1 MFTRET
7 LRFLRALERHND
19 REWFRARRDQYE
31 AHVRGPMIALIERIA
46 GELPALA
53 PELVAS
59 PRVSLY
65 RIYRDTRFSSDK
77 KPFKTHAAAIFPCR
91 GMPRH
96 ESAGFY
102 VEVSPQTCLV
112 AGGIY
117 APQPA
122 QLRAIREHIAGNFRR
137 FQTIV
142 ESPGF
147 RRAFGGLE
155 GERLQRVP
163 LGFPK
168 DHPAAQ
174 YLKYRQFLVWREYEA
189 EFATTARFYREIIRR
204 FTQMAPLV
212 RFLNEPLLAQAPPLD
227 LEGGFRFARREHDR
241 KPDPVSRDAG

>member
-7 LRFLRALERHND
+7 LRFLRALERHTD

-77 KPFKTHAAAIFPCR
+77 KPFKTHVAAIFPCR

-102 VEVSPQTCLV
+102 VEVSPDVPL
-112 AGGIY
+112 AGRHSRTAAG
-117 APQPA
+117 ASSGRP
-122 QLRAIREHIAGNFRR
+122 RHTAGNFRR

-142 ESPGF
+142 ESPGSV
-147 RRAFGGLE
+147 
-155 GERLQRVP
+155 ERSAVSKVSVP
-163 LGFPK
+163 ACASASK
-168 DHPAAQ
+168 DHPPPITRAYGVSRAADAMS
-174 YLKYRQFLVWREYEA
+174 RVRDD
-189 EFATTARFYREIIRR
+189 ARFYREIIRR

-212 RFLNEPLLAQAPPLD
+212 VSERTAL
-227 LEGGFRFARREHDR
+227 ARRRRLSTRGRVPIRASGARPQTGSGEAR
-241 KPDPVSRDAG
+241 

>member
-1 MFTRET
+1 MFTKET

-46 GELPALA
+46 GDLPAFA

-77 KPFKTHAAAIFPCR
+77 RPLKTHMAAIFPCR
-91 GMPRH
+91 GMQRH
-96 ESAGFY
+96 QGAGLYF
-102 VEVSPQTCLV
+102 EVSPQQCLV

-122 QLRAIREHIAGNFRR
+122 DLRAVRSHIAANFRR
-137 FQTIV
+137 FQAIV
-142 ESPGF
+142 ESRGF

-155 GERLQRVP
+155 GDRLQRVP

-168 DHPAAQ
+168 DHPAAP
-174 YLKYRQFLVWREYEA
+174 YLKHRQFLVWREYEA
-189 EFATTARFYREIIRR
+189 EFATTPRFYRELIKR
-204 FTQMAPLV
+204 FAQMAPLV
-212 RFLNEPLLAQAPPLD
+212 RFLNEPLVAQAPPLD
-227 LEGGFRFARREHDR
+227 LEGGFRFSRRERDLE
-241 KPDPVSRDAG
+241 PGPVNRDAG